1 MRTETEE
8 TPKNKKGLF
17 IAFEGIDGSG
27 QTTQSTTALQ
37 LLFTAD
43 RSQHLTNVIEP
54 ALKSGKTIVCDRYL
68 LSTIAFGS
76 IAADMDYLKSINAK
90 FRRPDIT
97 FILNVPP
104 EACMKRIRMSRPS
117 TELFEEE
124 EKLKKIR
131 EAYFSLKDYLP
142 NTYVI
147 DGIVIMSVVKDIK
160 NLKIQGATDIAL
172 KSLNY
177 LKRFVGKKDFNK
189 KCTLLLNA
197 RPTAVTLYN
206 VLKEL
211 KKTPTKKKINELVK
225 ALNESLFFW
234 LTAQPAWP
242 CRLLLSRCLI

>member
-27 QTTQSTTALQ
+27 QTTQSKLLKDYLTKKGYGVVLTKEPTNDTIGRTIRSALRHEWHPNPTALQ

-147 DGIVIMSVVKDIK
+147 DGNRAIQEVHEEIRKIVEKHLMEK
-160 NLKIQGATDIAL
+160 
-172 KSLNY
+172 
-177 LKRFVGKKDFNK
+177 
-189 KCTLLLNA
+189 
-197 RPTAVTLYN
+197 
-206 VLKEL
+206 
-211 KKTPTKKKINELVK
+211 
-225 ALNESLFFW
+225 
-234 LTAQPAWP
+234 
-242 CRLLLSRCLI
+242 